1 MPIHNAEIAEVLHR
15 MADLLEIEGANP
27 FRVRAYR
34 HAAHVVTEL
43 GDSLHSRLKQG
54 SSLTELPGIGKDLA
68 GKITEIADS
77 GTLRQLKEIEARF
90 PRGLTSLLQL
100 NTLGPNRV
108 RTLHEQLGIGNLD
121 QLERAAREAK
131 IRTLPGFGEKTE
143 SKILREVERV
153 KRDLQGGRMLLR
165 KAEQIMA
172 PFFEYLHDQPGLK
185 QLVIAG
191 SYRRRRETVGDI
203 DMVATVKRGSDF
215 IDRFADYDD
224 VVEVFGQGPTKA
236 SVLLRRGL
244 QVDLRV
250 VPDINFGAALLY
262 FTGSKRHSVLLRTI
276 AQQGGL
282 KVNEYGVYREKDNKR
297 LASHTEEEMY
307 AALDLPYIEPEL
319 REDRGEIDAARAG
332 KLPRLVEL
340 KDIKGDLQAHTTA
353 SDGRNTLEEMA
364 RAAQERGYEYFAVTD
379 HSKRVT
385 IANGMDERRLRHQ
398 IDRIDR
404 LNQRLGGSIRVLRS
418 VEVDILED
426 GSLDLDNEVLKKLD
440 IVICAVHFHTKL
452 SREQQTKRVLKAMDN
467 PYFHILAH
475 PTGRILTKR
484 DPYELDVEAVL
495 RKAKEVGC
503 FVELNAH
510 PDRLDLN
517 DTYVRLAKEMGVK
530 VAISTDAHAEGD
542 FAYMRYGVG
551 QARRGWLEAGDVL
564 NTRSWP
570 EMQKL
575 LRR

>member
-1 MPIHNAEIAEVLHR
+1 MPIHNTEIAEVLHR

-34 HAAHVVTEL
+34 HAAHVVSEL
-43 GDSLHSRLKQG
+43 GESLHSRLQRG
-54 SSLTELPGIGKDLA
+54 SNLTELPGIGKDLA
-68 GKITEIADS
+68 GKITEIAGT
-77 GTLRQLKEIEARF
+77 GTLHQLRELEARY
-90 PRGLTSLLQL
+90 PRGLTTLLQL
-100 NTLGPNRV
+100 STLGPNRV
-108 RTLHEQLGIGNLD
+108 RTLHERLGIGNLD

-131 IRTLPGFGEKTE
+131 VRTLPGFGEKTE
-143 SKILREVERV
+143 AKILREVDRV

-172 PFFEYLHDQPGLK
+172 PFFEYLHNQPGLK

-215 IDRFADYDD
+215 IDRFAQYED

-250 VPDINFGAALLY
+250 VPEVSFGAALLY
-262 FTGSKRHSVLLRTI
+262 FTGSKPHSVVLRTI
-276 AQQGGL
+276 AQKRGL
-282 KVNEYGVYREKDNKR
+282 KVNEYGVYREKDNTR
-297 LASHTEEEMY
+297 LASRTEEEMY
-307 AALDLPYIEPEL
+307 AALSLPYIEPEL
-319 REDRGEIDAARAG
+319 REDRGEIEAARKG
-332 KLPRLVEL
+332 QLPKLVDL
-340 KDIKGDLQAHTTA
+340 KDIRGDLQSHTTA

-364 RAAQERGYEYFAVTD
+364 KAARDRGYEYLAVTD

-385 IANGMDERRLRHQ
+385 IANGLDERRLRHQ
-398 IDRIDR
+398 INRIDR
-404 LNQRLGGSIRVLRS
+404 LNKRLDGSIRVLRS

-426 GSLDLDNEVLKKLD
+426 GSLDLDNEVLKDLD
-440 IVICAVHFHTKL
+440 IVICSVHFHTKL
-452 SREQQTKRVLKAMDN
+452 SREQQTERVLKAMDN
-467 PYFHILAH
+467 PYFHIFAH
-475 PTGRILTKR
+475 PTGRILNKR

-495 RKAKEVGC
+495 RKAKEVAC

-530 VAISTDAHAEGD
+530 VAISTDAHAAGD

-570 EMQKL
+570 ELQKL